1 MLMVS
6 QVQPPLKAKD
16 ARKEKGYNRYKYGV
30 VYGLNQSPKNMRNTL
45 EESNL
50 QLIFFYSKICY
61 PKGRKVRR
69 EIKSATKEIDC
80 IMSTIKQKWPIKA

>member
-1 MLMVS
+1 MVS

-16 ARKEKGYNRYKYGV
+16 AWKEKGYNRYK
-30 VYGLNQSPKNMRNTL
+30 YGLNQSPKNMRNTL

-69 EIKSATKEIDC
+69 EIKSSTKEIDR